1 MPFLTEAIVL
11 RENVHNTQNMVAAAY
26 DKILEYSYSKKKLKR
41 FLWTSDRYLLQSA
54 STQLTGRI
62 HFKQIYT
69 LGLY

>member
-11 RENVHNTQNMVAAAY
+11 RENVHNTQNMVAVAY